1 MISEDEL
8 QALVDEHDED
18 FQALKAKLE
27 GIREDLK
34 NSQDDNLVN
43 LEAQITD
50 YQLITLMV
58 SFKKAESA

>member
-1 MISEDEL
+1 MISENEL

-58 SFKKAESA
+58 AFKKAESA

>member
-43 LEAQITD
+43 LETQITD

-58 SFKKAESA
+58 AFKKAESA

>member
-27 GIREDLK
+27 GIRGDLK

-43 LEAQITD
+43 LETQITD

-58 SFKKAESA
+58 AFKKAESA

>member
-1 MISEDEL
+1 
-8 QALVDEHDED
+8 VDEHDED
-18 FQALKAKLE
+18 FQALKGKLE

-58 SFKKAESA
+58 AFKKAESA

>member
-1 MISEDEL
+1 LISEDEL

-18 FQALKAKLE
+18 FQALKGKLE
-27 GIREDLK
+27 GIRGDLK

-43 LEAQITD
+43 LETQITD

-58 SFKKAESA
+58 AFKKAESA

>member
-1 MISEDEL
+1 MISENEL

-18 FQALKAKLE
+18 FQALKGKLA

-58 SFKKAESA
+58 AFKKAESA